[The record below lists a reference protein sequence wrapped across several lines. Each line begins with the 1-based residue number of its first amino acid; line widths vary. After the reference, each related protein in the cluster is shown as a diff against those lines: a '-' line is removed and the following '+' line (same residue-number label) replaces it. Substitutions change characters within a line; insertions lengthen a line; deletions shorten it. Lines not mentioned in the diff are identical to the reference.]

1 MKFFKIFFAALL
13 GCLVS
18 GIIGFFLWVIL
29 LFSVS
34 GLFNLEKSV
43 TVSPNSILKISLE
56 ENFSEA
62 PANYPFSSIDFSTFE
77 MKPSHTLLNILMAI
91 EAATE
96 DDNIEGIYLCP
107 NINPSIGTAALEEIR
122 TALLRFKKS
131 GKTIIAYSDTYS
143 QGAYYVASVADKV
156 YLQPEG
162 MISWQGLASST
173 MFYKGLLDRL
183 NISVDVFRPTAC
195 RYKSA
200 VEPFIMSKMSNEN
213 RAQMQQ
219 LMDDLWNTIASDV
232 ALSRGLT
239 LEQVNEAADNLV
251 CMDAD
256 GALEA
261 RMIDELIYEDQLPAM
276 FRETGA
282 EINVNDAEVNYID
295 FADYVLASSLSY
307 QRIGADKVA
316 IIYAEGSIY
325 DGQGTQGDI
334 YSENTVEVIRRAR
347 HDAGIKAVV
356 LRVNSPGGSALAS
369 DVIWRELELLRQE
382 KPLIVSMGSYAA
394 SGGYYISAP
403 ADAIIANRLTL
414 TGSIGVFGMVPN
426 IEKGLSSKLGITLD
440 GVKSNSSADFMTS
453 LNGMSNFERG
463 VMLKSVDKV
472 YDRFTSLVSEGRN
485 LPIENVLEIAQGRVW
500 SGSEALELGLAD
512 MTGGLHN
519 AISVA
524 VDKANIEDNYRIVEL
539 SDEPIG
545 IAVLFSDVQSSIKAI
560 FTTEVDPLVLEYQ
573 QIREAL
579 APLESKQG
587 LVMYSPYTIEL

>member
-18 GIIGFFLWVIL
+18 GVIGFFLWAIL

-43 TVSPNSILKISLE
+43 TVLPNSILKISLE

-91 EAATE
+91 ETAAE

-107 NINPSIGTAALEEIR
+107 NINPSMGTAALEEIR
-122 TALLRFKKS
+122 AALLRFKKS
-131 GKTIIAYSDTYS
+131 GKTIIAYNDTYS
-143 QGAYYVASVADKV
+143 QGGYYVASVADKV

-239 LEQVNEAADNLV
+239 LEQVNKAADDLV

-261 RMIDELIYEDQLPAM
+261 RMIDELIYEDQLPAI
-276 FRETGA
+276 FREAGA
-282 EINVNDAEVNYID
+282 GIDDNDAKVNFID
-295 FADYVLASSLSY
+295 FADYVLAHSLSY

-325 DGQGTQGDI
+325 DGEGTQGNI

-347 HDAGIKAVV
+347 HDASIKAVV

-369 DVIWRELELLRQE
+369 DVIWRELELLRQD

-414 TGSIGVFGMVPN
+414 TGSIGVYGMVPN
-426 IEKGLSSKLGITLD
+426 VEKGLSSKLGITLD

-485 LPIENVLEIAQGRVW
+485 LPMESVQEIAQGRVW

-512 MTGGLHN
+512 MIGGLHN

-524 VDKANIEDNYRIVEL
+524 VDKANIEDSYRIVEL

-545 IAVLFSDVQSSIKAI
+545 IAALFSDVQSSIKAR
-560 FTTEVDPLVLEYQ
+560 FTAEVDPLIREYQ

-587 LVMYSPYTIEL
+587 LVMYSPYTVEF